1 MGAGIAEVSARAD
14 ADVVVVETSEALAAA
29 ARARVQKS
37 LERAVKAGKL
47 TQEDAGSTEERIRFV
62 ASFDDLADRHL
73 VVEAIVESAPAKLEV
88 FRTLDRIVEDRSAV
102 LASNTSSI
110 PIIDL
115 ASATARPEWVLGM
128 HFFNP
133 VPVMNL
139 VELVRSIVTGDE
151 AFAAASAFA
160 AEVLGKK
167 VIVARDRAGF
177 IVNALL
183 VPYLLGGV
191 RMYEEG
197 FASAEDI
204 DTGMVEGCRHPMG
217 PLALADFVGID
228 TVLSIADIL
237 HAEFGDPAYA
247 PPPLLRRMVAAGHLG
262 RKSGR
267 GFYSY

>member
-1 MGAGIAEVSARAD
+1 MGAGIAEVSARAG
-14 ADVVVVETSEALAAA
+14 ADVVVVEASDELATR
-29 ARARVQKS
+29 ARARVDKS
-37 LERAVKAGKL
+37 LEKGVSAGKVS
-47 TQEDAGSTEERIRFV
+47 DEEARSARSRIRYV
-62 ASFDDLADRHL
+62 TRYEELADRHL
-73 VVEAIVESAPAKLEV
+73 VVEAIVESVPSKLEL
-88 FRTLDRIVEDRSAV
+88 FRTLDAIVEDRSAV

-115 ASATARPEWVLGM
+115 AGATSRPEWVLGM

-160 AEVLGKK
+160 GGVLGKK
-167 VIVARDRAGF
+167 AIVAKDRAGF

-228 TVLSIADIL
+228 TVLSIAEIL
-237 HAEFGDPAYA
+237 HTEFGDPSYA

-267 GFYSY
+267 GFYTY